1 LAVDLID
8 LEPFRGEQTVFLLA
22 GCRDGYLTTALY
34 AEERPVGGDKI
45 GTQLVFGKFDPGTGK
60 GAGAPVGLGP
70 AFIYHDQCRADM
82 SPGGTLVIEVVQGG
96 TTPQETARL
105 WVLDAGGAAPRQTK
119 ALLNQNR
126 WFMWSA
132 NNRLLTLK
140 DGKLSAWDVDADA
153 PAFAVGEK
161 LELPVALSPARNWVI
176 ATVDNRYLEVF
187 DTATGETLGRFGG
200 EGEWQFLNVSTDGT
214 RLSGVRYADHPR
226 TPSTGAVA
234 ARYEVHTWELQG
246 GKPLETL
253 VHRSFG
259 PPAWWVG
266 PRHVLHDGKVW
277 DLESRQAIAIVQTH
291 PPAPSPDGR
300 MWFANKAGQAFTAK
314 VPLAPPGG
322 MLAFG
327 EKGAVKLVVAGP
339 NAARDKQVTEAL
351 TAALAE
357 GGYPVGDSQ
366 WTVKLTTKEP
376 DSGDV
381 VFDRQ
386 QTYPV
391 PRVEGE
397 LQLIAPD
404 GSVASTSNYGAS
416 FSKETSGYL
425 VHKTKPN
432 SIEIEY
438 QYDFRGKTPRDAIL
452 DECWART
459 LEQLRSIKRLP
470 VVWQVNGKFQPLPV
484 PLSLELPPGAKG

>member
-1 LAVDLID
+1 
-8 LEPFRGEQTVFLLA
+8 
-22 GCRDGYLTTALY
+22 
-34 AEERPVGGDKI
+34 
-45 GTQLVFGKFDPGTGK
+45 
-60 GAGAPVGLGP
+60 
-70 AFIYHDQCRADM
+70 
-82 SPGGTLVIEVVQGG
+82 
-96 TTPQETARL
+96 
-105 WVLDAGGAAPRQTK
+105 
-119 ALLNQNR
+119 
-126 WFMWSA
+126 
-132 NNRLLTLK
+132 
-140 DGKLSAWDVDADA
+140 
-153 PAFAVGEK
+153 
-161 LELPVALSPARNWVI
+161 
-176 ATVDNRYLEVF
+176 
-187 DTATGETLGRFGG
+187 
-200 EGEWQFLNVSTDGT
+200 
-214 RLSGVRYADHPR
+214 
-226 TPSTGAVA
+226 
-234 ARYEVHTWELQG
+234 
-246 GKPLETL
+246 
-253 VHRSFG
+253 
-259 PPAWWVG
+259 
-266 PRHVLHDGKVW
+266 
-277 DLESRQAIAIVQTH
+277 
-291 PPAPSPDGR
+291 
-300 MWFANKAGQAFTAK
+300 
-314 VPLAPPGG
+314 